1 MHGLG
6 RSRLAMRP
14 LVTSLRREGFRVW
27 NLGYSAF
34 TTRRTLREVYAKV
47 AQQLE
52 YAYEDGPGVHFVTH
66 SMGGILARLYLSE
79 HRERASGSRLVQLAP
94 PNQGAVIAEV
104 LRHAPLVGWFMGR
117 PLLEL
122 GKTATGEPRHGIPR
136 LEAVD
141 VGVIAGG
148 RGDPRGYD
156 AWFPDDSDGIVRV
169 RETYLPEAKD
179 WVLVPAVH
187 TFIMR
192 RPDVRRYALHF
203 LREGVFPEEA
213 LRLKRVARGIE
224 AVSRP

>member
-1 MHGLG
+1 M
-6 RSRLAMRP
+6 
-14 LVTSLRREGFRVW
+14 
-27 NLGYSAF
+27 
-34 TTRRTLREVYAKV
+34 
-47 AQQLE
+47 
-52 YAYEDGPGVHFVTH
+52 
-66 SMGGILARLYLSE
+66 
-79 HRERASGSRLVQLAP
+79 
-94 PNQGAVIAEV
+94 
-104 LRHAPLVGWFMGR
+104 
-117 PLLEL
+117 
-122 GKTATGEPRHGIPR
+122 
-136 LEAVD
+136 
-141 VGVIAGG
+141 GVIAGG